1 MISINATIKIS
12 LRALQTNKIRS
23 GLTILGIVIGV
34 GAVIAM
40 LAIGNGAR
48 QQITDQI
55 SSIGS
60 NLLMVRSGSS
70 SSGGVRMGAGTQP
83 TLTLLDAEAIA
94 KECPSVAKAAPV
106 VNGGVQ
112 AINGNKN
119 WSTPVTG
126 STPDILEIRDWQV
139 AEGRA
144 ITEQDVQSAAKVCLL
159 GTTVVDNLFGDQ
171 LPVGKVIRLKNMPF
185 MVVGVLASKGQ
196 SAMGQDQDDI
206 IIVPVTTA
214 QKKLFGTSF
223 PGMVSQIM
231 VKANGAEGTKL
242 AQPEIENLLKRRH
255 HINSEKD
262 PDFTVRDLTQI
273 MQAAAQSSQVM
284 TILLGAIASISL
296 LVGGIGVMNIMLVS
310 VAERT
315 REIGIRMAIGAK
327 TWDIRLQFITEAL
340 TLSLIGGIIG
350 IMFGAIG
357 AKIISVKAGWPT
369 AVSLSS
375 IFMSFGFSGFV
386 GIFFG
391 FYPAYKASL
400 LNPIDALRYE

>member
-1 MISINATIKIS
+1 MISISATIKIS

-60 NLLMVRSGSS
+60 NILIVRSGSS

-83 TLTLLDAEAIA
+83 TLTLLDAEAIV
-94 KECPSVAKAAPV
+94 KECPSVAEAAPV
-106 VNGGVQ
+106 ITGGVQ
-112 AINGNKN
+112 AINGNRN
-119 WSTPVTG
+119 WPTTATG
-126 STPDILEIRDWQV
+126 STSSILEVRDWQV
-139 AEGRA
+139 AEGRT
-144 ITEQDVQSAAKVCLL
+144 ITDQDVRSAAKVCIL
-159 GTTVVDNLFGDQ
+159 GQTVVDNLFTD
-171 LPVGKVIRLKNMPF
+171 PNPIGKVIRIKNMPF
-185 MVVGVLASKGQ
+185 MVVGMLASKGQ
-196 SAMGQDQDDI
+196 SSMGQDQDDVI
-206 IIVPVTTA
+206 IIPVTTA
-214 QKKLFGTSF
+214 QKKLFGASF
-223 PGMVSQIM
+223 PGMVGTIV
-231 VKANGAEGTKL
+231 VKANSAQETKL
-242 AQPEIENLLKRRH
+242 ASQEIDDLLRRRH
-255 HINSEKD
+255 HIGLKKD
-262 PDFTVRDLTQI
+262 PDFSVQDLTQLLQ
-273 MQAAAQSSQVM
+273 MVEQSTRTM

-315 REIGIRMAIGAK
+315 REIGIRMAVGAK
-327 TWDIRLQFITEAL
+327 SMDIRLQFLVEAL

-350 IMFGAIG
+350 IILGAIG
-357 AKIISVKAGWPT
+357 AKVVSVKSGWT
-369 AVSLSS
+369 AVVSLSS
-375 IFMSFGFSGFV
+375 ILMSFGFSGFV